1 MTIFPAFA
9 FLIAIWKRLLS
20 PLGRGKGYNH
30 GMANIDE
37 NYFNPDEGI
46 KQNQVEDI
54 LEEGETI
61 LQRLKPDRTD
71 YILEA
76 IFKGLPI
83 ALLWAA
89 FDTFA
94 IIMMFSS
101 GAFAEMG
108 GWMALFII
116 GFFGLHLIPV
126 WLYVGGIIKRVAGY
140 KNIEYVI
147 TDKRIII
154 RSGLIGIDFRYF
166 YYSAIQSVTVKVGL
180 WDRLFKVGDL
190 YLTATNQAAVLEDIK
205 NPYFFGT
212 KIEKIVQDIKADI
225 SYPND
230 LRPEENHGYNTK
242 YKG

>member
-1 MTIFPAFA
+1 
-9 FLIAIWKRLLS
+9 
-20 PLGRGKGYNH
+20 
-30 GMANIDE
+30 MANIDE

-61 LQRLKPDRTD
+61 LQRLKPDRRD

-76 IFKGLPI
+76 IFKGLPFVLI
-83 ALLWAA
+83 WAA
-89 FDTFA
+89 FDVFF
-94 IIMMFSS
+94 IVMMVTT
-101 GAFAEMG
+101 GAFTQMG
-108 GWMALFII
+108 GFMIPVLI
-116 GFFGLHLIPV
+116 GFFALHLLPV
-126 WLYVGGIIKRVAGY
+126 WLYIAGIVKRVGGY

-180 WDRLFKVGDL
+180 WDRMFKVGDL
-190 YLTATNQAAVLEDIK
+190 YLTATNQSAVLEDIK

>member
-1 MTIFPAFA
+1 
-9 FLIAIWKRLLS
+9 
-20 PLGRGKGYNH
+20 
-30 GMANIDE
+30 MANIDE

-46 KQNQVEDI
+46 KQNRVEDI

-61 LQRLKPDRTD
+61 LQRLKPDRRD

-76 IFKGLPI
+76 IFKGLPFVLI
-83 ALLWAA
+83 WAA
-89 FDTFA
+89 FDVFF
-94 IIMMFSS
+94 IVMMVTT
-101 GAFAEMG
+101 GAFTQMG
-108 GWMALFII
+108 GFMIPVLI
-116 GFFGLHLIPV
+116 GFFALHLLPV
-126 WLYVGGIIKRVAGY
+126 WLYIAGIVKRVGGY

-166 YYSAIQSVTVKVGL
+166 YYSAILSVTVKVGL

-190 YLTATNQAAVLEDIK
+190 YLTAANQAAVLEDIK

>member
-1 MTIFPAFA
+1 
-9 FLIAIWKRLLS
+9 
-20 PLGRGKGYNH
+20 
-30 GMANIDE
+30 MANIDE

-61 LQRLKPDRTD
+61 LQRLKPDRRD

-76 IFKGLPI
+76 IFKGLPFVLI
-83 ALLWAA
+83 WAA
-89 FDTFA
+89 FDAFF
-94 IIMMFSS
+94 IVMMVTT

-108 GWMALFII
+108 GFMIPVLI
-116 GFFGLHLIPV
+116 GFFALHLLPV
-126 WLYVGGIIKRVAGY
+126 WLYIAGIVKRVGGY
-140 KNIEYVI
+140 KNIEYVL
-147 TDKRIII
+147 TDKRVII

-190 YLTATNQAAVLEDIK
+190 YLTATNQSAVLEDIK

>member
-1 MTIFPAFA
+1 
-9 FLIAIWKRLLS
+9 
-20 PLGRGKGYNH
+20 
-30 GMANIDE
+30 MANIDE
-37 NYFNPDEGI
+37 NYFNPNEGI

-61 LQRLKPDRTD
+61 LQRLKPDRRD

-76 IFKGLPI
+76 IFKGLPFVLI
-83 ALLWAA
+83 WAA
-89 FDTFA
+89 FDVFF
-94 IIMMFSS
+94 IVMMVTT
-101 GAFAEMG
+101 GAFTQMG
-108 GWMALFII
+108 GFMIPVLI
-116 GFFGLHLIPV
+116 GFFALHLLPV
-126 WLYVGGIIKRVAGY
+126 WLYIAGIVKRVGGY

-180 WDRLFKVGDL
+180 WDRMFKVGDL
-190 YLTATNQAAVLEDIK
+190 YLTATNQSAVLEDIK